1 MRLFR
6 FLRTTIMVLLLV
18 GSVSLNVA
26 TVAFTS
32 VAMVL
37 STAFEAV
44 TGAASVVG
52 GANRSL
58 DAKTKEVEALRRSQ
72 TVRYRGQQKL
82 VSEAVQDTTTRVA
95 RRTAAAAIRST
106 SSMAAEAIPV
116 IGIAAIVGITAWDLK
131 DSCDTMKDLRELEQ
145 AFSPDAAIE
154 AEVGEVCG
162 MTVPTKDDVYQ
173 SVRSSPRLAWQA
185 AKSYVPELPEF
196 KLPTFRDLM
205 FWDISDEK

>member
-82 VSEAVQDTTTRVA
+82 VPEAVQDTTTRVA
-95 RRTAAAAIRST
+95 RRTAAGAVRNT
-106 SSMAAEAIPV
+106 SSIAAEAIPV
-116 IGIAAIVGITAWDLK
+116 VGIAAIVALTAWDLK
-131 DSCDTMKDLRELEQ
+131 DSCDTMRDLQELQ
-145 AFSPDAAIE
+145 RSFSL
-154 AEVGEVCG
+154 EVLNEPEVTEVCG
-162 MTVPTKDDVYQ
+162 MKVPTKEEVYR
-173 SVRSSPRLAWQA
+173 SVKTAPGLAWQSA
-185 AKSYVPELPEF
+185 TALLPELPEF
-196 KLPTFRDLM
+196 TAPAWSLPSLN
-205 FWDISDEK
+205 FWD